1 MHLLHDAM
9 ALIEPSI
16 AAYGALAV
24 FVVIYFEALGAPLP
38 GESLLVAVSAIAVRG
53 DINLMHALGA
63 AFCGAVL
70 GDSTGYAIGHF
81 GGRPLLLRYGHYIKL
96 TPERLA
102 KLQDVFRRKGMWIVM
117 GARFVT
123 ILRQLNGLIAGSVAM
138 PWLRFL
144 LANTIGAAAWVLVW
158 GLGAYWASDSIEA
171 FFHR

>member
-38 GESLLVAVSAIAVRG
+38 GESLLVAVSALAARG
-53 DINLMHALGA
+53 DINLVHALVA

-102 KLQDVFRRKGMWIVM
+102 TLEDVFRRKGMWIVM
-117 GARFVT
+117 GARFVA
-123 ILRQLNGLIAGSVAM
+123 ILRQINGLIAGSVAM
-138 PWLRFL
+138 PWPRFL

-158 GLGAYWASDSIEA
+158 GLGAYAAADGIEV
-171 FFHR
+171 FFRR